1 MSEIIS
7 NVLDLM
13 RFEAGQV
20 MLRRDWET
28 IDDLVGSALARL
40 DTQLAGH
47 IVKVELPADL
57 PAVYVDAPLI
67 TQVLANLLENAAKHT
82 PVGTRVII
90 SASPDTGFLRVARR

>member
-20 MLRRDWET
+20 VLHRDWET

-40 DTQLAGH
+40 DAQLRGH
-47 IVKVELPADL
+47 VVEVELPADL
-57 PAVYVDAPLI
+57 PAVYVDAPLV
-67 TQVLANLLENAAKHT
+67 TQVLANLLENAAKYT
-82 PVGTRVII
+82 PAGTHLTI
-90 SASPDTGFLRVARR
+90 SGSADQGFLRVARR